1 MTLLGPNDSRTDL
14 QTGLQSRLA
23 FCEDIRRRLAE
34 SQRHGNR
41 LSVVLVNIGNLDT
54 LIACRGE
61 EAGSLVL
68 RACTKFFV
76 AATREMDLVA
86 RWDKYMFAI
95 ELPTAALMDA
105 VKVASRLKAHIES
118 SPLQLMDAKLC
129 FQLTMGVAEAH
140 PNENQEDF
148 IARIEAAQRASGMSP
163 FKHVY
168 YHNGISVESA
178 AEVSARMA
186 AAAATA
192 NAR

>member
-1 MTLLGPNDSRTDL
+1 MSLLSPSDSRSDL
-14 QTGLQSRLA
+14 ETGLPSRVA
-23 FCEDIRRRLAE
+23 FCEDVHRRLAE

-61 EAGSLVL
+61 EAGNLVL

-105 VKVASRLKAHIES
+105 VKVASRLKAHIEA

-148 IARIEAAQRASGMSP
+148 IARVEAAQRMSHANP

-168 YHNGISVESA
+168 YHNGISIESA
-178 AEVSARMA
+178 AKVSANMA
-186 AAAATA
+186 AAAAA
-192 NAR
+192 AAR